1 VAAAAVVVVEEEE
14 GKKNPWEDNQ
24 LLLLVVVEERHW
36 REEDRVVQCR
46 HPEPREEGRECPE
59 WNCEEK
65 ERRNRVEEAED
76 KDNQLVLLRALVGPW
91 EDNEHLDHQLEE
103 GTLKNEKKRRK
114 IDY

>member
-1 VAAAAVVVVEEEE
+1 VAAAKEE

-36 REEDRVVQCR
+36 REEDRVVQYR
-46 HPEPREEGRECPE
+46 HREPREEGRECPG

-65 ERRNRVEEAED
+65 ERRNLVEEAED
-76 KDNQLVLLRALVGPW
+76 RDNQLVLLWALVGPW
-91 EDNEHLDHQLEE
+91 EDNEDPDQHQEE
-103 GTLKNEKKRRK
+103 GILMHEKKRRK